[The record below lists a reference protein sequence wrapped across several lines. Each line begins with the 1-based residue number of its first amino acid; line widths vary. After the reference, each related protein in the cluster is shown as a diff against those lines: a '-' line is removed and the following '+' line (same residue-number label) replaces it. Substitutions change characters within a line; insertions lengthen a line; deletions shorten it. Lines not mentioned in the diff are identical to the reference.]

1 MIFTMTSLLPQQE
14 TPSGPKDPSKSRN
27 TTSRKK
33 DEPHPRFA

>member
-1 MIFTMTSLLPQQE
+1 MNINALLPHE
-14 TPSGPKDPSKSRN
+14 DSPSGPKENSKSRN